1 MMKNTILNKLSYT
14 LFIITEQATKSM
26 WNYLLMYVITQKRYK
41 VVIGINKIQQKSRSL
56 KQEQK
61 EDRGNNSGEKWDDD
75 KFDKF
80 SKPNIR
86 NNYSNLQI
94 HEITVNSITKD
105 FHKDLPNNEQ
115 RRSDISKTTIA
126 TSGE

>member
-1 MMKNTILNKLSYT
+1 M
-14 LFIITEQATKSM
+14 
-26 WNYLLMYVITQKRYK
+26 
-41 VVIGINKIQQKSRSL
+41 
-56 KQEQK
+56 
-61 EDRGNNSGEKWDDD
+61 DD
-75 KFDKF
+75 DKF

-115 RRSDISKTTIA
+115 PRSDISKTTIA

>member
-1 MMKNTILNKLSYT
+1 
-14 LFIITEQATKSM
+14 
-26 WNYLLMYVITQKRYK
+26 MYVLTQKRYK

-115 RRSDISKTTIA
+115 RRSDISKATIA